1 MILARCVD
9 LWNVS
14 WPVDLR
20 AWKYQNGLDGRLEA
34 GVAKGVLA
42 AELEA
47 LPAGVVKLEF
57 GILGLKT
64 VSS

>member
-1 MILARCVD
+1 MHRVRPPLLVEGVGSDDFLALLLLD
-9 LWNVS
+9 
-14 WPVDLR
+14 
-20 AWKYQNGLDGRLEA
+20 GLDGRLEA

-47 LPAGVVKLEF
+47 LSAGVVKLEF

>member
-1 MILARCVD
+1 MRRVRPPLLVEGVGSDDFLALLLD
-9 LWNVS
+9 
-14 WPVDLR
+14 
-20 AWKYQNGLDGRLEA
+20 GLDGRLEA

>member
-1 MILARCVD
+1 MHRVRPPLLVEGVGSDDFLALLLD
-9 LWNVS
+9 
-14 WPVDLR
+14 
-20 AWKYQNGLDGRLEA
+20 GLDGRLEA

>member
-20 AWKYQNGLDGRLEA
+20 AWKYQNGLDGRL
-34 GVAKGVLA
+34 LA
-42 AELEA
+42 VSLESREIQISS
-47 LPAGVVKLEF
+47 GN
-57 GILGLKT
+57 LG
-64 VSS
+64 